1 MMLGILAMPRW
12 RLPGCLL
19 LGLLLSGCAART
31 EQSGNSGLPLPSVRM
46 ALLKIPL
53 NRGDNDVLAEQD
65 PIERFK
71 PEPKAVVNAPA
82 W

>member
-1 MMLGILAMPRW
+1 MLGITVTPRW

-19 LGLLLSGCAART
+19 LGLLISGCAART

-53 NRGDNDVLAEQD
+53 NRSDNDLLDDKA

-71 PEPKAVVNAPA
+71 PEPRAVANAPT